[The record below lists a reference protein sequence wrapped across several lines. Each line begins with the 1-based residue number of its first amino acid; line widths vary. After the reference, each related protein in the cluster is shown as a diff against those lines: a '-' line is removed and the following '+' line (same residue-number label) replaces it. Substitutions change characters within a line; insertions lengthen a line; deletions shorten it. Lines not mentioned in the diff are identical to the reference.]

1 MFLFGKIFK
10 TALLFIFLAELLS
23 LFGYLLPT
31 YNTVCFLVIVTLV
44 LILSLH
50 KFEYGLGTLL
60 AELFI
65 GSKGYLFYFEYGGLV
80 ISIRMALW
88 LIIMS
93 VWLTNFI
100 IGLIK
105 RKEAKPPVGNLA
117 SYSFLPYFLILFIF
131 IAWGLVSGFLNHNS
145 FNNIFFDFNGWLY
158 FTLIFPIYS
167 IIKNNKYFD
176 TAKYH
181 SEQTSQKQQFN
192 TAKHQSE
199 AKPMYSPI
207 NTILQIFTAAIIWL
221 SVKTFFLLFAFSHNM
236 TGIIYELYRWVR
248 TSGVGEI
255 TQIQGGF
262 YRIFFQSHI
271 FVLIGFFVFL
281 MFINRNGDKKGAKPP
296 RRAEGAKFPIGSLA
310 PDRFFL
316 LLTLFLSVILISFS
330 RSNWVGLAIGL
341 LLYGFIILWLYN
353 WKKLLKISGVLI
365 ISLILSVAFIVAVVK
380 FPFPA
385 PVGGFATT
393 QLLSKR
399 ASQLAGE
406 AGVSS
411 RWALLPAV
419 WTKIKKAPI
428 AGLGFGATATYST
441 SDPRI
446 RQTNLTGQYTTYAFE
461 WGWLDIWLKLGLL
474 GLLAYLVL
482 LVKICIT
489 GIASLRL
496 LGQNGNEKYKII
508 SGLAIGL
515 AMVAVVSI
523 FSPYLNHPL
532 GIGYLL
538 LVSAIIETCAKK
550 S

>member
-1 MFLFGKIFK
+1 MQLFSKVFKIPFLV
-10 TALLFIFLAELLS
+10 IFLAELFS

-31 YNTVCFLVIVTLV
+31 YNTVCFLVIVTLT
-44 LILSLH
+44 LILSLY
-50 KFEYGLGTLL
+50 KFEYGLWILL

-100 IGLIK
+100 IGLMK
-105 RKEAKPPVGNLA
+105 KKEAKLPVGNLA

-167 IIKNNKYFD
+167 IIKNNKHFD
-176 TAKYH
+176 TTKYH
-181 SEQTSQKQQFN
+181 SEQTAQKQQFN
-192 TAKHQSE
+192 TTKHQSE
-199 AKPMYSPI
+199 AQSIYSPI
-207 NTILQIFTAAIIWL
+207 NNILQIFTAAIIWL

-248 TSGVGEI
+248 TSGIGEI

-271 FVLIGFFVFL
+271 FVLVGFFIFFML
-281 MFINRNGDKKGAKPP
+281 LLSKNRK
-296 RRAEGAKFPIGSLA
+296 L
-310 PDRFFL
+310 RFQTGNWIFSRTITSYFL
-316 LLTLFLSVILISFS
+316 LLTSFLSVILISFS
-330 RSNWVGLAIGL
+330 RSNWVGLVIGL
-341 LLYGFIILWLYN
+341 LLYGFIVLWLYN
-353 WKKLLKISGVLI
+353 WKQLLKISGVLI

-380 FPFPA
+380 FPYPA

-393 QLLSKR
+393 QLLSER
-399 ASQLAGE
+399 AIQLSGE
-406 AGVSS
+406 AAVSS

-419 WTKIKKAPI
+419 WAKIKKAPI
-428 AGLGFGATATYST
+428 AGLGFGTTVTYNT

-482 LVKICIT
+482 LGKICIT

-515 AMVAVVSI
+515 AVVAVVSI
-523 FSPYLNHPL
+523 FSPYMNHPL

-538 LVSAIIETCAKK
+538 MVSAIIETYH